1 MIKYLRS
8 EKGASSILVAMVLII
23 LLVFAALSISTSM
36 ANLKLSQ
43 KYAQTASVYYSLD
56 SEGERV
62 LYEVKKQVYESGLKA
77 QEDLKAIVEGSGDK
91 PELPDEVWAELQ
103 NTLSSDATRGQERAY
118 AVLAIY
124 YARTALE
131 QQFPGCTHDVEEP
144 LDLSSEEESDPNP
157 GFLMQRTIILEV
169 EGNHRYLNI
178 AIKVS
183 EPRPDKSPDEICTIE
198 EWRFW
203 QEPFEYK
210 NKVDLWEG
218 KP

>member
-23 LLVFAALSISTSM
+23 LLVFAALSITTST
-36 ANLKLSQ
+36 ANFKLSQ
-43 KYAQTASVYYSLD
+43 KYAQTTNVYYSLD

-77 QEDLKAIVEGSGDK
+77 EEDLRAILEKSGDK
-91 PELPDEVWAELQ
+91 PELPEEIGLALQ
-103 NTLSSDATRGQERAY
+103 NA
-118 AVLAIY
+118 LAINADQGQDRAHALLATY

-131 QQFPGCTHDVEEP
+131 QQFTGCTHDVEEP
-144 LDLSSEEESDPNP
+144 LDLSSEAESEPKP
-157 GFLMQRTIILEV
+157 GFMLQRTIILEV
-169 EGNHRYLNI
+169 EGSHRYLNI

-183 EPRPDKSPDEICTIE
+183 DPGPGKSPDEICTIE
-198 EWRFW
+198 EWRLW

-210 NKVDLWEG
+210 NNVDLWEG